1 MTPQRSSSIESSTMA
16 GNENNELSDMDAYAS
31 DYANMERAAWGE
43 SDEDSSDEGDDCSL
57 ALSVASS
64 VISADGIYDT
74 TGFICICFVTFIGD
88 MTRGVFF
95 PSLWLFVEH
104 LGGSTVT
111 LGYAV
116 AAFSFGRILVNPL
129 FGSWSQTIGYKKTL
143 LLACSILLLG
153 TVLYAATFA
162 VGQPAFLIFAQT
174 ILGVGSGTLGVTRG
188 FLAEIT
194 PQRSRT
200 TYMAWL
206 TATQYAGFAVTPIA
220 GAFFNYAFRDATGF
234 LNMYTAP
241 AFFMGS
247 LVLGTILIL
256 IRFFEGK
263 THSELVQPKDSI
275 KKSKRKQ
282 ELQRVASEI
291 VPAIGLSL
299 YDCCIVGCMLLNT
312 TTTGSIASFETLGIK
327 IAESHFGMMSTRAG
341 LFVGFCGSIGVVS
354 LLSIGYVSRF
364 VSDVHLIVGGV
375 TIMAVSSAVFVTLEE
390 SPNDFVFKNPTWKYC
405 ISIFLMYAVGY
416 PLGHTAVIGLF
427 SKGEICVDVAVN
439 LARHVIIMQAESSHH
454 SISRSGRT
462 ATSRYIAGLVRFG
475 WVTSANRVP
484 ITVGVH
490 FEI

>member
-1 MTPQRSSSIESSTMA
+1 MA
-16 GNENNELSDMDAYAS
+16 GEKDKCTEMETYAS
-31 DYANMERAAWGE
+31 DYVNMETAAYSE
-43 SDEDSSDEGDDCSL
+43 SDEEESDDSSL
-57 ALSVASS
+57 ALSIASS
-64 VISADGIYDT
+64 VMSADGIYDK
-74 TGFICICFVTFIGD
+74 TGFVCICLVTFIGD

-104 LGGSTVT
+104 LGGSAVT

-129 FGSWSQTIGYKKTL
+129 FGSWSQTIGYTKTL
-143 LLACSILLLG
+143 LIACFILLFG

-174 ILGVGSGTLGVTRG
+174 VLGVGSGTLGVTRG

-194 PQRSRT
+194 PQRNRT

-247 LVLGTILIL
+247 IVLGTILIL
-256 IRFFEGK
+256 MKFFQGR
-263 THSELVQPKDSI
+263 TRSELVQPKNI
-275 KKSKRKQ
+275 VKKSRRKQ
-282 ELQRVASEI
+282 EMERMASEI
-291 VPAIGLSL
+291 VPVIGLCL
-299 YDCCIVGCMLLNT
+299 YDCCILGCMLLNT

-341 LFVGFCGSIGVVS
+341 LFVGACGSVGVFS
-354 LLSIGYVSRF
+354 LLSIGFISRF
-364 VSDVHLIVGGV
+364 VSDIYLIAGGV
-375 TIMAVSSAVFVTLEE
+375 SIMAISSAVFMSLEE
-390 SPNDFVFKNPTWKYC
+390 SENELFLKNPTWKYC

-416 PLGHTAVIGLF
+416 PLGHTAVTGVF
-427 SKGEICVDVAVN
+427 SKGTAAVIDVAVS
-439 LARHVIIMQAESSHH
+439 L
-454 SISRSGRT
+454 
-462 ATSRYIAGLVRFG
+462 L
-475 WVTSANRVP
+475 
-484 ITVGVH
+484 
-490 FEI
+490 